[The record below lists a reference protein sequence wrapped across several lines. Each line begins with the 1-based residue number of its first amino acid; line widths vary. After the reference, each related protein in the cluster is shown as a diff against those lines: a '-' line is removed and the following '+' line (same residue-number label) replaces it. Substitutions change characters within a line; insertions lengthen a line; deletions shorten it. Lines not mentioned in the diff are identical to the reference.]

1 MRILVIGGG
10 AIGSAIAF
18 FLQADP
24 GFRGEIVVVER
35 DPSYR
40 RASSALSASSIRQQF
55 STPLNIAMSAYGWAF
70 YRDLGERLAASGSRP
85 EAGLTEH
92 GYLYLLGADA
102 VASARRVNAL
112 QRDEGADI
120 ALLTP
125 DAIAARYP
133 WLALEGVALG
143 SLGLSGE
150 GWFDGYAVL
159 QAFRAAGQVRGVRW
173 VQAEVSALEGST
185 GHLHAARL
193 DDGTRVAFD
202 VAVNAAGPWAAR
214 VAAMA
219 DIELPVRARRRS
231 VFVFRSP
238 EPAPGCPLVIDPQ
251 GLWFRKEGEGF
262 IGGVPPADDADDL
275 PLEPELGLWES
286 SIWPALAAR
295 VPGFEAARLTGGWA
309 GYYDFN
315 TFDHNAVL
323 GRHPS
328 CDNLYFANGFSGH
341 GMQHAPAAGRGLAE
355 LILHGAY
362 RSLDLSALG
371 FDRILANRPYLE
383 QNVIG

>member
-1 MRILVIGGG
+1 MRILIIGGG
-10 AIGSAIAF
+10 VIGSAIAF
-18 FLQADP
+18 FLRADP
-24 GFRGEIVVVER
+24 AFSGEIVVVER

-55 STPLNIAMSAYGWAF
+55 STPLNIAMSAYGWTF
-70 YRDLGERLAASGSRP
+70 YRALHERLGGAASRAD
-85 EAGLTEH
+85 AGLRED
-92 GYLYLLGADA
+92 GYLYLLGTES
-102 VASARRVNAL
+102 VAAARRVNAL
-112 QRDEGADI
+112 QRAHGADI
-120 ALLTP
+120 ALLAP
-125 DAIAARYP
+125 EAIAARYP
-133 WLALEGVALG
+133 WLAVEDIALG

-159 QAFRAAGQVRGVRW
+159 QAFRAAGKARGVRW
-173 VQAEVSALEGST
+173 VQGEVRELDAAG

-193 DDGTRVAFD
+193 VDGARIEFD
-202 VAVNAAGPWAAR
+202 VVVNAAGPWAAR

-219 DIELPVRARRRS
+219 GIDLPVRARRRS

-238 EPAPGCPLVIDPQ
+238 EAARGCPLVIDPG

-262 IGGVPPADDADDL
+262 IGGIPPADDADDL

-286 SIWPALAAR
+286 SVWPALAAR

-328 CDNLYFANGFSGH
+328 HDNLYFANGFSGH

-355 LILHGAY
+355 LIVHGGY
-362 RSLDLSALG
+362 RSLDLSPLA

-383 QNVIG
+383 DQVIG